1 MCVTPSPFELPL
13 EPLDGAGDGGIED
26 VYNAAPFT
34 SDVHDVRAHRSD
46 PQNSFICGLAPAAGV
61 EASLVEDHL
70 PTVKPDH
77 PSFKLFEIGVL
88 EKQLLGHSGRSGRVS
103 RSRSLKVMTSR

>member
-1 MCVTPSPFELPL
+1 MRVTTSPFELPL
-13 EPLDGAGDGGIED
+13 EPLDGAGNGGIEY

-34 SDVHDVRAHRSD
+34 SDVHDVRAYRAD
-46 PQNSFICGLAPAAGV
+46 PQNTLICRLAPAAGV
-61 EASLVEDHL
+61 EAGPVEDHL

-88 EKQLLGHSGRSGRVS
+88 EKQVLGHSGRSGRAS
-103 RSRSLKVMTSR
+103 RSRSLKVTTS